1 MAYRIVLV
9 DDHALFRAG
18 LKMILTKDPS
28 LDVVAEAASGKDAIE
43 AVRRLDG
50 TVDLVVLDI
59 NLPDQDG
66 IEVARAIR
74 AFDQRTKVLIVTM
87 YGDEAYLKAA
97 LKAGADGYVIKQAVD
112 EEFLTAVKTVLAG
125 QTYVYPTLAA
135 SLFEHGGGDGVRGEG
150 GEGRADSVDP
160 DVLSAREREVL
171 RAIALGYTQREIGES
186 LFISEKTVETY
197 KSRLLAKLGVER
209 RSDLVRYAFEHG
221 IVQL

>member
-1 MAYRIVLV
+1 MAYRIVLI

-18 LKMILTKDPS
+18 LKMILTKDSS
-28 LDVVAEAASGKDAIE
+28 LDVVAEAASGKAAIE
-43 AVRRLDG
+43 VVRRLDG

-125 QTYVYPTLAA
+125 QTYVYPTLAT
-135 SLFEHGGGDGVRGEG
+135 SLFERSSADGVRGEG
-150 GEGRADSVDP
+150 GDGLADSVDP
-160 DVLSAREREVL
+160 GVLSAREREVL
-171 RAIALGYTQREIGES
+171 RAIALGYTQREIGER

-197 KSRLLAKLGVER
+197 KSRLLTKLGVEK
-209 RSDLVRYAFEHG
+209 RSDLVRYAFEHD
-221 IVQL
+221 IAEL

>member
-9 DDHALFRAG
+9 DDHALFRTG
-18 LKMILTKDPS
+18 LKMILTKDPE
-28 LDVVAEAASGKDAIE
+28 LDVVAEAACGKDAIE

-66 IEVARAIR
+66 IEVARGIR
-74 AFDQRTKVLIVTM
+74 AFDQHMKVLIVTM

-135 SLFEHGGGDGVRGEG
+135 SLFERGNAEGARGEG
-150 GEGRADSVDP
+150 CSETVDP
-160 DVLSAREREVL
+160 SVLSVREKEVL

-197 KSRLLAKLGVER
+197 KSRLLAKLGLER
-209 RSDLVRYAFEHG
+209 RSDLVRYAFEHD
-221 IVQL
+221 IAEL